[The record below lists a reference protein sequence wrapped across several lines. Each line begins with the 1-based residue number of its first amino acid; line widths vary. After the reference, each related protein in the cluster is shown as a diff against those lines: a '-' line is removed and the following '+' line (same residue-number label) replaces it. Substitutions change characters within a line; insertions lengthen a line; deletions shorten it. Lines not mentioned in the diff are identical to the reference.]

1 MTTDDPEPSSLC
13 VTLNSFY
20 QKQQRKEKKVAVQN
34 LTDKHATSQ

>member
-1 MTTDDPEPSSLC
+1 MTTDDPEPSSLY